1 MLPEGLKK
9 KAKLSWEEKEVKT
22 SLSSLIKKE
31 EYFRFDI
38 ESFEEENLGEN
49 QDMPLRGVPGR
60 RLVLPLGEVSGG
72 MPGIL
77 PAGNGRDRVARL
89 EREAYEKGFAQ
100 GQKDGL
106 DLGERKALETW
117 KEMVTLFEEL
127 GNLKA
132 MVFSEG
138 QEEMV
143 QLSLAIAR
151 KIVKREVSLDPDM
164 VRRSVRSALEFLNDK
179 SFMRVLV
186 HPNDMKNLEQ
196 YLPEL
201 AEDKKIQRFE
211 LAEDNC
217 VGPGGCILESGFG
230 RINATIEGQLDELK
244 TEIEDLFQSQE
255 ADEK

>member
-1 MLPEGLKK
+1 M
-9 KAKLSWEEKEVKT
+9 KT

-31 EYFRFDI
+31 EYYRFDI
-38 ESFEEENLGEN
+38 ESFEEEDLGGN
-49 QDMPLRGVPGR
+49 QDMLLEAVPGKR
-60 RLVLPLGEVSGG
+60 VVLPLGQVSGG
-72 MPGIL
+72 MPAIL
-77 PAGNGRDRVARL
+77 PVGNGRDKIAAL

-117 KEMVTLFEEL
+117 KQMSALFKEL
-127 GNLKA
+127 ESLKGRA
-132 MVFSEG
+132 FSES
-138 QEEMV
+138 EEEIV

-151 KIVKREVSLDPDM
+151 KIVKREVSLDTDM
-164 VRRSVRSALEFLNDK
+164 VRRSVRSASEFLNDK
-179 SFMRVLV
+179 SFMRVLI

-230 RINATIEGQLDELK
+230 RINATIEGQLDELEM
-244 TEIEDLFQSQE
+244 EIEDLFQSQGV
-255 ADEK
+255 DEK